1 MVLYSSWVF
10 GSIRFVGGDSDE
22 RASLHL
28 FRPFQGLN
36 QSAKLIP
43 GLNLNALPSHAP
55 SLDCS
60 VLQAWAWALWALW
73 AWTGSANWLGA
84 QLRNERPRPASTAA
98 GFATSYF
105 KVVLSNAALVKI
117 KDSNFCKT
125 LTLTGKG

>member
-1 MVLYSSWVF
+1 MRERLYICFNLSKV
-10 GSIRFVGGDSDE
+10 
-22 RASLHL
+22 
-28 FRPFQGLN
+28 

-43 GLNLNALPSHAP
+43 GLNLNALPIHAP

-60 VLQAWAWALWALW
+60 VLQAWAWAWALWALW